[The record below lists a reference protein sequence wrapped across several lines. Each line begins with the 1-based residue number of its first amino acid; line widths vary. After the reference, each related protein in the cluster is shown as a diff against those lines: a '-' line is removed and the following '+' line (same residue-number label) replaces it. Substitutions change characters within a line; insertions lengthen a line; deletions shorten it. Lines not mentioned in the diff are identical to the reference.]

1 MKRSDGYSYKIGLT
15 RQEQI
20 YLQKLTASELYGN
33 DDEDVLVKALLATI
47 RDAIAK
53 GIIKP

>member
-1 MKRSDGYSYKIGLT
+1 MKRSEGYSYKIGLT